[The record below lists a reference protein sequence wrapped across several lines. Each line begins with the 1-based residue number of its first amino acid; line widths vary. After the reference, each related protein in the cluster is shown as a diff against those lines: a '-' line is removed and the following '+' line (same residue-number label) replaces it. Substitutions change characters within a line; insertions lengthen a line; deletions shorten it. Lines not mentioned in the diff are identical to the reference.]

1 MGRYP
6 MNAPVEL
13 YACLLAR
20 EFPAQALSRLRL
32 ELREK
37 AFVVIEGEPPLETVC
52 SLNSKARRMGVT
64 RGMTKIELDVFPSV
78 VVLSRSLKEETAT
91 KAALLE
97 CAGAFSPR
105 IEERSNHHSFVC
117 VIDIA
122 GTEKLLGPP
131 RILTQNLLQ
140 RVKALGISASATVS
154 GNFFA
159 ADCLARGTSRLHAAI
174 IPHGQESAALTAL
187 PLSVLNLS
195 EEDAETF
202 TSWGIHTLGML
213 AALPERELIAR
224 MGQEGKR
231 LRQLALG
238 ERPHLFVP
246 IESEFQLQEQ
256 MELES
261 PVEILDSLL
270 FVVDV
275 MLQQLITR
283 ATTRVLALASV
294 TIALSLEGG
303 TSHMRTVR
311 PALPSNDRQL
321 WIKLIHLDLKAHPY
335 FAAIL
340 SLSITAE
347 PGSTSKV
354 QLGLF
359 SPQLPEPDRLDV
371 TLARIRAIV
380 GDEYVG
386 SPVLKDTHQPTAFRM
401 EPFTIS
407 STASVDDTVRTTSVM
422 RQLRPAERVSVTL
435 SNQRP
440 TSFSFRYRR
449 YDVEHAY
456 GPWVADGEW
465 WNPMLW
471 EIEQWDLIARSND
484 GLLLCCCLVCN
495 VSQGIYQMV
504 ALYD

>member
-6 MNAPVEL
+6 MSATL
-13 YACLLAR
+13 YACLFAR
-20 EFPAQALSRLRL
+20 EFPAQALLRLRP
-32 ELREK
+32 ELQEK
-37 AFVVIEGEPPLETVC
+37 AFAVIEGEPPLQTVC
-52 SLNSKARRMGVT
+52 SLNSKARRLGIT
-64 RGMTKIELDVFPSV
+64 RGMTKVELDVFSSV
-78 VVLSRSLKEETAT
+78 VVLPRSLKEENAT

-105 IEERSNHHSFVC
+105 IEGRSDHHSFVC
-117 VIDIA
+117 VIDIV
-122 GTEKLLGPP
+122 GIERLLGPP
-131 RILTQNLLQ
+131 SVLTQNLLQ
-140 RVKALGISASATVS
+140 HVKALGISASATVS
-154 GNFFA
+154 SNFFA
-159 ADCLARGTSRLHAAI
+159 ADCLARAISRPRVAI
-174 IPHGQESAALTAL
+174 IPHGHESTALASL
-187 PLSVLNLS
+187 PLSVLNLF

-238 ERPHLFVP
+238 ELAHLFVP
-246 IESEFQLQEQ
+246 IEPEFVLQEQ

-275 MLQQLITR
+275 MLQQLVTR
-283 ATTRVLALASV
+283 ATARVFALASV
-294 TIALSLEGG
+294 TITLSLEGG
-303 TSHMRTVR
+303 ASHTRTIR

-321 WIKLIHLDLKAHPY
+321 WIRLIHLDLKAHPY
-335 FAAIL
+335 FAAVL

-386 SPVLKDTHQPTAFRM
+386 SPVLKDTHQPDAFRI
-401 EPFTIS
+401 EPFAVS
-407 STASVDDTVRTTSVM
+407 SAVSSASDTTRTASVM

-435 SNQRP
+435 CNQRP
-440 TSFSFRYRR
+440 TCFSFRYKR
-449 YDVEHAY
+449 YKVERAY
-456 GPWVADGEW
+456 GPWATGGEW
-465 WNPMLW
+465 WNPSLW
-471 EIEQWDLIARSND
+471 QLEQWDIVARSYD
-484 GLLLCCCLVCN
+484 GQSLYGCLVRDVTQN
-495 VSQGIYQMV
+495 IYQMV

>member
-1 MGRYP
+1 MS
-6 MNAPVEL
+6 APVEL
-13 YACLLAR
+13 YACLFAR
-20 EFPAQALSRLRL
+20 EFPAQALLRLRP
-32 ELREK
+32 ELQDK
-37 AFVVIEGEPPLETVC
+37 AVVVIEGEPPLQKVC
-52 SLNSKARRMGVT
+52 SLNLKGRRMGVS
-64 RGMTKIELDVFPSV
+64 RGMTKVELDVFSSV
-78 VVLSRSLKEETAT
+78 IVLPRSLKEEAAT

-97 CAGAFSPR
+97 CAGTFSPR
-105 IEERSNHHSFVC
+105 VEDRSDQHSFTC

-131 RILTQNLLQ
+131 NILSQTLLQ
-140 RVKALGISASATVS
+140 RVKAIGISAAATVS
-154 GNFFA
+154 SNFFA
-159 ADCLARGTSRLHAAI
+159 AECLARSTSRPQVAI
-174 IPHGQESAALTAL
+174 IPHRQEGVTLASL

-202 TSWGIHTLGML
+202 TSWGIHTIGML
-213 AALPERELIAR
+213 AALPERELIGR

-246 IESEFQLQEQ
+246 IEPEFQLQEQ
-256 MELES
+256 IELES
-261 PVEILDSLL
+261 PVEILDSLM

-283 ATTRVLALASV
+283 ATARVLALASV
-294 TIALSLEGG
+294 TINLYLEGG
-303 TSHMRTVR
+303 ATHTRTVR
-311 PALPSNDRQL
+311 PALPSNDCQL
-321 WIKLIHLDLKAHPY
+321 WIKLIYLDLKVHPY
-335 FAAIL
+335 LAAIL

-359 SPQLPEPDRLDV
+359 SPQLPAPDRLDV

-380 GDEYVG
+380 GDEHVG
-386 SPVLKDTHQPTAFRM
+386 SPVLKDTHQPDAFRM
-401 EPFTIS
+401 EPFTVS
-407 STASVDDTVRTTSVM
+407 STAFVDDTTRTTSVI

-435 SNQRP
+435 CNQKP
-440 TSFSFRYRR
+440 TGFTFRYKR
-449 YDVEHAY
+449 YDVERVY
-456 GPWVADGEW
+456 GPWAAGGEW

-471 EIEQWDLIARSND
+471 GTEQWDVMARSHD
-484 GLLLCCCLVCN
+484 GQSLYGCLVRD
-495 VSQGIYQMV
+495 VSQNIYQMV

>member
-1 MGRYP
+1 MS
-6 MNAPVEL
+6 APVEL
-13 YACLLAR
+13 YACLFAK
-20 EFPAQALSRLRL
+20 EFPAQALLRLRP
-32 ELREK
+32 ELQEK
-37 AFVVIEGEPPLETVC
+37 AVVVIEGEPPLQKVC
-52 SLNSKARRMGVT
+52 SLNLKARRMGVT
-64 RGMTKIELDVFPSV
+64 RGMSKVELDVFSSL
-78 VVLSRSLKEETAT
+78 VVLPRSLKEEAAT

-97 CAGAFSPR
+97 CAGTFSPR
-105 IEERSNHHSFVC
+105 VEDRSDNHSFMS

-131 RILTQNLLQ
+131 GILTQTLLQ
-140 RVKALGISASATVS
+140 RVKAIGISASATVS
-154 GNFFA
+154 SNFFA
-159 ADCLARGTSRLHAAI
+159 AECLARSTSRSKVAI
-174 IPHGQESAALTAL
+174 IPHRQEGTALTSL

-213 AALPERELIAR
+213 AALPERELVAR

-238 ERPHLFVP
+238 EHPHLFVP
-246 IESEFQLQEQ
+246 IEPEFYLKEQ

-261 PVEILDSLL
+261 PVEILDSLM

-283 ATTRVLALASV
+283 ATARVLALASV
-294 TIALSLEGG
+294 TINLYLEGG
-303 TSHMRTVR
+303 ATHTRTVR

-321 WIKLIHLDLKAHPY
+321 WIKLIYLDLKAHPY
-335 FAAIL
+335 LAAIL
-340 SLSITAE
+340 SLSIAAE

-359 SPQLPEPDRLDV
+359 SPQLPAPDRLDV
-371 TLARIRAIV
+371 TLARIRGIV

-386 SPVLKDTHQPTAFRM
+386 SPVLKDTHQPDAFRM

-407 STASVDDTVRTTSVM
+407 SPASVDDTTRTTSVI

-435 SNQRP
+435 CDQRP
-440 TSFSFRYRR
+440 TSFSFRYKR

-456 GPWVADGEW
+456 GPWMAGGEW
-465 WNPMLW
+465 WNPLLW
-471 EIEQWDLIARSND
+471 QLEQWDLIARSND
-484 GLLLCCCLVCN
+484 GLRLCCCLVRN
-495 VSQGIYQMV
+495 VSLGIYQMV